1 MLSLMNEDICI
12 ICKDS
17 EVTKGTA
24 IRHIFNEKDKKEGG
38 RTEPWVTPQLIVL
51 MSNL

>member
-1 MLSLMNEDICI
+1 MLSFMNEDIYI

-24 IRHIFNEKDKKEGG
+24 IRQIFNEKDEKEGG

>member
-1 MLSLMNEDICI
+1 MLSLMNEDICN

-17 EVTKGTA
+17 EVTKVTA
-24 IRHIFNEKDKKEGG
+24 IRQIVNEKDKKEGG
-38 RTEPWVTPQLIVL
+38 RIEPWVTPQLIVL

>member
-12 ICKDS
+12 MCKDS
-17 EVTKGTA
+17 EVTKGTE
-24 IRHIFNEKDKKEGG
+24 IRQIFNEKDKKEGG

-51 MSNL
+51 ISNL